1 MTLSEADRREPTIAG
16 DGGGGA
22 VVAWESLTGGPIE
35 ATIRRD
41 GTWSTPTDLSA
52 PSARDPSVA
61 MTPGGLAF
69 VAWQAPTRGGRD
81 VIIVAEREPNG
92 SWSARGPVSR
102 RDARSRRPQI
112 ATDARG
118 RAIVAWVRDT
128 GGQNAVV
135 EIAERDGSGR
145 WGTPQELSDAGLRAR
160 RPRLAVTPDG
170 RAALVWEERV
180 GDRGSVAAATRRLD
194 GTWTPAT
201 SLSGSMESAREPDV
215 SIGPR
220 GDAVAVWVGEDS
232 GGVGTFAAESVAGGP
247 WSPAVRLGT
256 GDDISRELSRPERAE
271 TGADVAVLPDRE
283 ALAVWSVFDGGTNR
297 VRLATRSADGTWG
310 TPIDLSAA
318 RNESGGAQV
327 AALAGGGGIVA
338 WEEVDGGLLRV
349 RTVRVGAGNVARPC
363 ADLAGGRAE
372 YAAIRLTGG
381 SAPTAVMVNLN
392 RGRVQAVPVP

>member
-1 MTLSEADRREPTIAG
+1 MTLSDADRREPAIAG

-35 ATIRRD
+35 ATIRHD
-41 GTWSTPTDLSA
+41 GTWSTPADLSA

-61 MTPGGLAF
+61 MTPGGHGF
-69 VAWQAPTRGGRD
+69 VAWQAPTGDGRD
-81 VIIVAEREPNG
+81 VILVAERELDG
-92 SWSARGPVSR
+92 SWSEPVPVSR
-102 RDARSRRPQI
+102 PDARSRRPQV

-128 GGQNAVV
+128 TGQNAVV
-135 EIAERDGSGR
+135 EVAERAGSRR
-145 WGTPQELSDAGLRAR
+145 WGTPQELSDADLRAR
-160 RPRLAVTPDG
+160 RPRLAVAPDG

-180 GDRGSVAAATRRLD
+180 GDRGSVAAATRRPD

-201 SLSGSMESAREPDV
+201 RLSGSMESAREPDV
-215 SIGPR
+215 AIGPR
-220 GDAVAVWVGEDS
+220 GDATAVWIGEDT
-232 GGVGTFAAESVAGGP
+232 GGVGAFAAESVAGGP
-247 WSPAVRLGT
+247 WSPAIRLGT
-256 GDDISRELSRPERAE
+256 GDDTPRELSRPERAE
-271 TGADVAVLPDRE
+271 TGADVAVLPNRE
-283 ALAVWSVFDGGTNR
+283 ALAVWSVFDDGTNR
-297 VRLATRSADGTWG
+297 VRLATRSADGSWR

-349 RTVRVGAGNVARPC
+349 RTVRVGAGDVARPC
-363 ADLAGGRAE
+363 ADLAAGRAE

-381 SAPTAVMVNLN
+381 SAPTAVMINLN
-392 RGRVQAVPVP
+392 RGRVQAVSAP